1 MVYILQWI
9 RMWFMNAAC
18 LGWHKLPWVLWQVT
32 QPNWALAFSSV
43 KWRYHSWLMRIKCST
58 TYLAF
63 STGPGCKRHSGNL
76 SSPLFESSLLRAE
89 GMLGSGDTWAS
100 QPCFLHRSLP
110 AQENGSCSAGHC
122 MRKIGVNNI
131 IFLLH
136 GLGDRS
142 SGVILSL
149 LAKNIFHP
157 SIDLE
162 FIAWSWE
169 IRSGV
174 GCCRLKI

>member
-1 MVYILQWI
+1 M
-9 RMWFMNAAC
+9 
-18 LGWHKLPWVLWQVT
+18 GKLV
-32 QPNWALAFSSV
+32 
-43 KWRYHSWLMRIKCST
+43 
-58 TYLAF
+58 
-63 STGPGCKRHSGNL
+63 
-76 SSPLFESSLLRAE
+76 
-89 GMLGSGDTWAS
+89 MLPA
-100 QPCFLHRSLP
+100 RSLP

-122 MRKIGVNNI
+122 IRKIGVNNI

-149 LAKNIFHP
+149 LAKNIFHQ

-174 GCCRLKI
+174 ECCRLKI